1 MTTPQQFLWVEKYRP
16 MAIQDCILPDSV
28 KKQFQQFIAKGEVPN
43 LLLSGTAGT
52 GKTTIA
58 RALCTELNCDYIVIN
73 GSDEGRQIDT
83 LRTKIKQ
90 FASAVSFEGKTKVVI
105 LDEADYM
112 NRDSVQPALR
122 GFIEQFAENCRFI
135 FTCNYSNR
143 LIDPLHSRT
152 TVIDFKLAPSDRPV
166 LASKFLKRMEY
177 ILTNEGV
184 EYNQR
189 VLAELLNKH
198 FPDYRR
204 VINELQRYSVG
215 GNIDEG
221 ILSNFQ
227 EVNAKALIESLRE
240 KDWRKMR
247 QWVANNVDTDP
258 QAIFRQI
265 YDILL
270 PEVKSPARLVLDI
283 ADYQYKAAF
292 VADQE
297 INLTACLTQIMVD
310 SEFKYCLL

>member
-1 MTTPQQFLWVEKYRP
+1 MIEIKDLTVKNFMSVGNQTQAVDFNQQQLTLVLGENLD
-16 MAIQDCILPDSV
+16 QGGDDS
-28 KKQFQQFIAKGEVPN
+28 GSRN
-43 LLLSGTAGT
+43 GT

-58 RALCTELNCDYIVIN
+58 RALCNELACDYIIIN

-83 LRTKIKQ
+83 LRTKIRQ

-122 GFIEQFAENCRFI
+122 GFIETFSENCRFI
-135 FTCNYSNR
+135 FTCNYANR
-143 LIDPLHSRT
+143 LIEPLHSRT

-166 LASKFLKRMEY
+166 LASKFMGRMQY
-177 ILTNEGV
+177 ILTSEGV
-184 EYNQR
+184 VYSEK
-189 VLAELLNKH
+189 VLAELLMKH

-215 GNIDEG
+215 GSIDEG

-227 EVNAKALIESLRE
+227 EVNAKALVESLRE

-258 QAIFRQI
+258 QAIFRQV

-310 SEFKYCLL
+310 SEFK